1 MIILIFSFLT
11 INILSFWYLKRNIM
25 NPINILSIGFLVGA
39 LALYYA
45 KDDWNVSLENKT
57 VFILILGTIVYCIGV
72 LFAEFI
78 VDAFFSESSLEK
90 RNYLES
96 RLSSNSVLIIALIIV
111 EIIVTLVVY
120 KYIMEFSGATSLSDA
135 ISYYRDTLMSANANL
150 VQFPG
155 WLNQMMKVTM
165 AGSYVSLFIFM
176 YFRLVRGEKE
186 SWVLVIPIIVYMVQ
200 SLLMGG
206 RLQLIRVMLFTLIC
220 AYFLTMYKSK
230 SSNKAN
236 HFVIAS
242 SKWLIIILPFFY
254 LIKGFLGR
262 TSSDTFLT
270 YIARYLGGPIECFD
284 LYIKGHYFSSH
295 LKGQETFAS
304 IYQLITGKG
313 DIQSLTF
320 RWMQSP
326 NGIWVGNVYTGYK
339 RYFVDFGITGVFVL
353 LFLLGLIFGYM
364 YFVILRSIKRRN
376 LAGYV
381 LMCYGFFAYSIF
393 FEFFDDTFFSVS
405 FSVGTVLQLLEMYI
419 FYRLFLVSAKS
430 EKVIS

>member
-1 MIILIFSFLT
+1 MITLIVSFLA
-11 INILSFWYLKRNIM
+11 INIISFWYLKKNIV
-25 NPINILSIGFLVGA
+25 NPINILAIGFLAGA
-39 LALYYA
+39 IALYYA
-45 KDDWNVSLENKT
+45 KDDWNVSLDNKT
-57 VFILILGTIVYCIGV
+57 IFILILGTIVYCIGV
-72 LFAEFI
+72 LVAEFI
-78 VDAFFSESSLEK
+78 VDAFSPERSLEK
-90 RNYLES
+90 KYYLDAE
-96 RLSSNSVLIIALIIV
+96 LMSNSTLVITLIIV
-111 EIIVTLVVY
+111 EVIATFVVY
-120 KYIMEFSGATSLSDA
+120 KYIMGFSGATSLSSA
-135 ISYYRDTLMSANANL
+135 ISYYRNTLMSADASL

-155 WLNQMMKVTM
+155 WLNQIMKVTM

-176 YFRLVRGEKE
+176 YFRLVREKKE
-186 SWVLVIPIIVYMVQ
+186 SWILIIPIIVYMIQ
-200 SLLMGG
+200 SLILGG
-206 RLQLIRVMLFTLIC
+206 RLQLIRVLLFTLIC

-230 SSNKAN
+230 SSKKAN
-236 HFVIAS
+236 RFLMAS

-284 LYIKGHYFSSH
+284 LYIKGNYFSSH

-304 IYQLITGKG
+304 IYQLVTGKG
-313 DIQSLTF
+313 DVQSLTF

-339 RYFVDFGITGVFVL
+339 RYFVDFGVTGVVIL
-353 LFLLGLIFGYM
+353 LFLLGLIFGCM
-364 YFVILRSIKRRN
+364 YFIILRSIKRRK

-381 LMCYGFFAYSIF
+381 LMCYGFFAYSIL

-405 FSVGTVLQLLEMYI
+405 VSVGTILQLLEMYV

-430 EKVIS
+430 EKEIN